1 MHSGLKLKV
10 GIIAVIFVIVF
21 VTSAPTLGL
30 GWLFPFLGPNAQD
43 MKINLGLDLQG
54 GIDLTYE
61 VVSEKGDQPV
71 AGEIVTRTREV
82 LQNRLDEFGVANLTI
97 QKQGTHQLRIQIPGL
112 SDKMQKRV
120 KDLIATTDL
129 LTFNSVLGSAEDV
142 MTIEKKEGE
151 IVLPQVEQPAGTPV
165 DTEERAQ
172 WYRLKETPEL
182 TGESLSYARIEYDSF
197 GSPKIQMEFN
207 SAGRK
212 KFAEVTSKMVGER
225 LAIVLAGKVY
235 MAPVIKEPIRDG
247 SAEITGKF
255 ELEETKRV
263 VGILKAGALPAKLKK
278 LGEQIVGPS
287 LGAESIKAGTLACV
301 VGIGLVLLYMWFWY
315 KTCGLMADIGLVFC
329 GLIVLALMIFFR
341 ATLTLPGIAGLILS
355 LGMAVD
361 ANVLI
366 FERTK
371 EELRVGKTVRAA
383 LDAGFD
389 KAWVAIIDSN
399 VTMLISVAVLYW
411 FGTGPIKGFAVTL
424 GIGVLAQVFTC
435 VMVVRAMMEFYYSG
449 KNVRTISI

>member
-1 MHSGLKLKV
+1 MYSGLKLRV
-10 GIIAVIFVIVF
+10 GAIAVVFVIVF
-21 VTSAPTLGL
+21 VASAPTLGL
-30 GWLFPFLGPNAQD
+30 GWLFPFFGPGYQD
-43 MKINLGLDLQG
+43 LKINLGLDLQG
-54 GIDLTYE
+54 GIDLIYQ

-71 AGEIVTRTREV
+71 AAEIVTRTREV

-97 QKQGTHQLRIQIPGL
+97 QKQGENELRIQIPGL

-151 IVLPQVEQPAGTPV
+151 VVLPQVEQPAGTA
-165 DTEERAQ
+165 TEQEDKAQ

-182 TGESLSYARIEYDSF
+182 TGESLSYARIEYDTF
-197 GSPKIQMEFN
+197 GAPKILMEFN

-278 LGEQIVGPS
+278 LGEQVVGPT
-287 LGAESIKAGTLACV
+287 LGGESIRAGVLACM
-301 VGIGLVLLYMWFWY
+301 VGVGLVVLFMVVWY
-315 KTCGLMADIGLVFC
+315 KGAGLWADLGLVFC
-329 GLIVLALMIFFR
+329 ALIVLTLMLFFR
-341 ATLTLPGIAGLILS
+341 ATLTLPGIAGLILT

-366 FERTK
+366 FERIK
-371 EELRVGKTVRAA
+371 EELRLGKTVRAA
-383 LDAGFD
+383 IEAGFE
-389 KAWVAIIDSN
+389 KAWSAIFDSN
-399 VTMLISVAVLYW
+399 LTTLLTTFILYA

-424 GIGVLAQVFTC
+424 GIGVLASFFTAI
-435 VMVVRAMMEFYYSG
+435 VAVRTMVELTYSG
-449 KNVRTISI
+449 KQIGTMSI